1 MKNTLLL
8 FGFYFLGCGLGL
20 GFFMNGLLST
30 TSSKLSPVFVHDLL
44 KDCHPIINNEICH
57 FLKNMSQTHY
67 YNHNQKIVIILIDA
81 LRADFIPF
89 IKYNDKFNLSM
100 PYTEMLLK
108 NRSALSFVTKGFAPT
123 VTLPR
128 IKTLLTGA
136 VSNFID
142 ILLNFNAFELDDDNI
157 LKQASTNGYKS
168 VFYGDDTWL
177 KMFPN
182 LFIRSEG
189 THSFFV
195 SDFKEVDFN
204 VSRHI
209 KYEMERMDWNILI
222 LHFLGVDHIGHSHG
236 PFSEHLL
243 PKLIEMDNVVKFMHE
258 KLTKLTNSSLIV
270 LCGDHGMTSSGS
282 HGGITQDELLTPLVF
297 IHANHTRH
305 VEFNLDSKTVLD
317 QIDFAATFSAILG
330 IPIPSNSYGQ
340 IIFDAL
346 KFVGFSNE
354 EILYAAYINLLQICK
369 VYESI
374 FPSKTGH
381 LPIFK
386 ETVENHYKWFK
397 NQTKEDSDYL
407 YILNSYERLIHN
419 LKNDL
424 LSVIS
429 VYDDFSMILGILI
442 MYVSVCISFY
452 TLFNASY
459 NGRSFKN
466 VYPYKMTL
474 TLSIALPIITFSYFY
489 LSNFVK
495 LFILFLSVCF
505 MVLIYQISF
514 LLYNYFCD
522 QKTGPVTGKV
532 MVYCLII
539 HTLSL
544 FSSSFIE
551 EEHQTWYYL
560 ACSFPI
566 LVCLKKSSLFATE
579 ITNQE
584 NMCKKSIWTEHSST
598 FVASLAI
605 LILHRIFCKW
615 NQVGNKWL
623 HMPDITDWLNL
634 EEHIIYLGILT
645 VIAQFVLTFY
655 FRNKLDKLNY
665 IMFNV
670 GLLLISIQKLDDLVF
685 FLFLEH
691 YTKSVLIP
699 WTIYLIS
706 AFITVSSLLL
716 LYRNSAMVINKKAEK
731 FIYHFISAWIL
742 LVEVIGR
749 VHNIPLIVNV
759 MVQEYLLNHIT
770 WRQNCNIITNVIS
783 YFIMAMT
790 SFFYH
795 GNSNSLS
802 TIDVFAGYTGIQ
814 TYKPVF
820 VGFLIICNTYSTFL
834 MWLMLLFCRITHTL
848 GDLKGSATKIMYIFL
863 YLLDYKLIV
872 LLIYCTVM
880 FLMRHHL
887 FIFSV
892 FFPKL
897 FYEVSHVLIVTAL
910 FIFVCF
916 IISIL

>member
-1 MKNTLLL
+1 
-8 FGFYFLGCGLGL
+8 
-20 GFFMNGLLST
+20 MNGLLST
-30 TSSKLSPVFVHDLL
+30 SSSKLPSLSVHDLV
-44 KDCHPIINNEICH
+44 KDCHPILNDEICY

-81 LRADFIPF
+81 LRADFVPF

-108 NRSALSFVTKGFAPT
+108 SRSALSFITKGFAPT

-128 IKTLLTGA
+128 IKTLLTGT

-157 LKQASTNGYKS
+157 LKQASSNGYKS

-209 KYEMERMDWNILI
+209 KYEIERTDWNLLI

-243 PKLIEMDNVVKFMHE
+243 PKLIEMDDIIKFMYE
-258 KLTKLTNSSLIV
+258 KLTNSSLII

-297 IHANHTRH
+297 MHTNHPHH
-305 VEFNLDSKTVLD
+305 VEFNHDSKTVLD
-317 QIDFAATFSAILG
+317 QIDFAPTFSAILG

-346 KFVGFSNE
+346 KFVGFSKE
-354 EILYAAYINLLQICK
+354 EILYAACINLLQICK

-374 FPSKTGH
+374 FPLKTGH
-381 LPIFK
+381 LSIFK
-386 ETVENHYKWFK
+386 ETVENHYKWFE
-397 NQTKEDSDYL
+397 NQTKDNSDYI
-407 YILNSYERLIHN
+407 YILNSYERLLHN
-419 LKNDL
+419 MKNDL

-429 VYDDFSMILGILI
+429 GYDDFSMILGMLI
-442 MYVSVCISFY
+442 MWISVIFSSY
-452 TLFNASY
+452 ILFTASY
-459 NGRSFKN
+459 NGRNFKN
-466 VYPYKMTL
+466 VCPYKMTL
-474 TLSIALPIITFSYFY
+474 ILSIALPVIIFSYIY
-489 LSNFVK
+489 PSNFVK
-495 LFILFLSVCF
+495 LFILFLSVCLI
-505 MVLIYQISF
+505 VLVYQTSF
-514 LLYNYFCD
+514 LLYIYFCD
-522 QKTGPVTGKV
+522 QKTGPLTGKV
-532 MVYCLII
+532 MVYFLII
-539 HTLSL
+539 HALSL

-560 ACSFPI
+560 ACSLPVLI
-566 LVCLKKSSLFATE
+566 CLKRSALFFTQ
-579 ITNQE
+579 ITNTE
-584 NMCKKSIWTEHSST
+584 NMRKKSFWNEYSLL
-598 FVASLAI
+598 FVVSLTI
-605 LILHRIFCKW
+605 LILHRIFRKW

-645 VIAQFVLTFY
+645 IIAQFVLALY
-655 FRNKLDKLNY
+655 FKNKLDKLNY
-665 IMFNV
+665 MIFNV

-685 FLFLEH
+685 SSFLEH

-699 WTIYLIS
+699 WTIYLLS
-706 AFITVSSLLL
+706 LFITVSSLLL
-716 LYRNSAMVINKKAEK
+716 IYRNSAMVISKKAEK
-731 FIYHFISAWIL
+731 FTYDFISAWIL
-742 LVEVIGR
+742 LVEIIGR

-759 MVQEYLLNHIT
+759 IVQEYLLNRIT
-770 WRQNCNIITNVIS
+770 WRQNCDITTNVIS

-795 GNSNSLS
+795 GNSNSFS
-802 TIDVFAGYTGIQ
+802 TIDIFAGYTGVQ
-814 TYKPVF
+814 SYKPVF

-834 MWLMLLFCRITHTL
+834 MWLMLLFCRITHAIA
-848 GDLKGSATKIMYIFL
+848 DLKGSETKIRYTFL
-863 YLLDYKLIV
+863 YLLDYKLII
-872 LLIYCTVM
+872 LSIYCTVM

-897 FYEVSHVLIVTAL
+897 FYEVSHVLILTII